1 MSPTLFK
8 ALLFFLLLGA
18 AAAEPLDHRYGPDH
32 ERGYRSDREYGEGQP
47 GFKNRDR
54 ANFLG
59 QNTQAP
65 TPSPDEEFGTRPD
78 IHRSPEIG
86 IQR

>member
-1 MSPTLFK
+1 MSPTFFA
-8 ALLFFLLLGA
+8 ALLFSLLAGA

-32 ERGYRSDREYGEGQP
+32 ERGYRTDREYGKDRP

-54 ANFLG
+54 SNFLG

-65 TPSPDEEFGTRPD
+65 TPSPDEEFGTRRD
-78 IHRSPEIG
+78 IHRSPDIG